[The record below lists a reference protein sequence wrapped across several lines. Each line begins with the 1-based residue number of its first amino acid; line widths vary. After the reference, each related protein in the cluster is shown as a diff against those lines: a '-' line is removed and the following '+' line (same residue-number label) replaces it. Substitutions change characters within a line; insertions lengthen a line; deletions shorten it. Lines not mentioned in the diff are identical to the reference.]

1 MLEAGSVGL
10 PEEIGQWDYQR
21 ELTFACSV
29 MVDRVALAT
38 ECELEIDSE
47 LTLVVMASSSGTKIE
62 RKIAEV
68 QLPMLSPYEV
78 TLEASLA
85 GVELG
90 GRLVLTTLV
99 VARSPRPTG
108 AFAASLPGSILWREV
123 HATHLEGVGPQFPT
137 DSEPFDVTRPD
148 IAQAGWVL
156 SVDSSDLDA
165 LFTSCVRLTLNDS
178 RPIVQQLLAGLQ
190 TAEVQLLQHTLDT
203 DVTRQLVQLALRLDE
218 VVEAGIDPDAT
229 TLLGVLRNLL
239 ASLWP
244 TTSIASLR
252 LQMEESPERIEAKIQ
267 HARRLTE

>member
-178 RPIVQQLLAGLQ
+178 RPIVQQLLA
-190 TAEVQLLQHTLDT
+190 
-203 DVTRQLVQLALRLDE
+203 ALRLDE

-267 HARRLTE
+267 HARRLTEWLFV